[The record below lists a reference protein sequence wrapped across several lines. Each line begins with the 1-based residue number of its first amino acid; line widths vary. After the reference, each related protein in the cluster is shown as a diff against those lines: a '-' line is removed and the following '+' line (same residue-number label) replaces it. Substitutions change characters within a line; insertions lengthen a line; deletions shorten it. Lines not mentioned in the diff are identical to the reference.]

1 MTIKTARPIIV
12 ILLIGLIFAA
22 ANMRTPVVMIG
33 SIVPI
38 LQEHLQLSTSQIGYL
53 GALPMPLFAL
63 GALFA
68 PALARRFGLENMMVG
83 MTLLLG
89 ISVFGRVWFGA
100 GALFF
105 GTLML
110 SFAIGMLNALTAPFI
125 KKYAETYIALAT
137 GVFSLSMSVLAGFGA
152 WVVVPMAAAITW
164 QWAMS
169 GWAVFCLIAASIWL
183 YIAYTYRHSTTAIIT
198 NSKSTFSPWRSLDA
212 WLMAVLIG
220 LQSFLFYIVASF
232 LPSIAIA
239 QGLST
244 EQATLFALIFQLMAP
259 PAIIILTWLI
269 KRHFSTRLVGL
280 IGSIFN
286 AVGVFGMLY
295 LPQWLGVWSALMGF
309 GCAAVFTLSLMMFS
323 LRTKNSDHARDLSGM
338 VQAVGYFLALFGP
351 LSAGFLFEKTG
362 DWDLALMV
370 ILALMLVNVPVGYFA
385 SSRHLVDYRH

>member
-1 MTIKTARPIIV
+1 MTTKTARPIIV

-22 ANMRTPVVMIG
+22 ANMRTPIVMIG
-33 SIVPI
+33 SIVPL

-68 PALARRFGLENMMVG
+68 PALARRFGLENMMVC

-89 ISVFGRVWFGA
+89 LSVAWRVWFGVA
-100 GALFF
+100 TLFV
-105 GTLML
+105 GTLLL

-125 KKYAETYIALAT
+125 KKYAETHIALAT
-137 GVFSLSMSVLAGFGA
+137 GVFSLSMSTLAGFGA
-152 WVVVPMAAAITW
+152 WIVLPIAQTTSW

-183 YIAYTYRHSTTAIIT
+183 YITYAYRHSATATIT

-239 QGLST
+239 QGT
-244 EQATLFALIFQLMAP
+244 PAEEATALAFVFQIMAP

-269 KRHFSTRLVGL
+269 KRNFPTQLVGL
-280 IGSIFN
+280 VGSILN
-286 AVGVFGMLY
+286 AVGVFGLLY
-295 LPQWLGVWSALMGF
+295 LPQYIGIWSAMMGF

-385 SSRHLVDYRH
+385 SSRHLVDHGH